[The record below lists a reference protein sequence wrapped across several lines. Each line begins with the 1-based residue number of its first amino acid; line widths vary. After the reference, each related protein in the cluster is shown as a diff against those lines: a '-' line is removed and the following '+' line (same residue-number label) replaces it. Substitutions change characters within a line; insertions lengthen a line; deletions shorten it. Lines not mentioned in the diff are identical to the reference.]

1 MARQAKDPRRGTLA
15 IATPPRA
22 HAWTGNRGVRPPWR
36 RALMGCG
43 EPAGIDD
50 AALQRRL
57 SRPLYRRRGWSVARL
72 GRRLSPRSSRH
83 PAFLTDDRRPF
94 RRSWAAAVRT
104 SRISA
109 QPQRA
114 SVVRTIG

>member
-1 MARQAKDPRRGTLA
+1 MARQAKDPRRGTPA
-15 IATPPRA
+15 IATPARA
-22 HAWTGNRGVRPPWR
+22 HSWTGNRGVRPPWR

-43 EPAGIDD
+43 EPAGTDD

-57 SRPLYRRRGWSVARL
+57 SRPLYRRRGWGAAQL
-72 GRRLSPRSSRH
+72 GRRLSPRNPRH

-94 RRSWAAAVRT
+94 RRSRAAAVWA

-109 QPQRA
+109 QPRRA

>member
-1 MARQAKDPRRGTLA
+1 MARQAKDPRRGTPA

-22 HAWTGNRGVRPPWR
+22 HSWTGNRGVRPPWR

-57 SRPLYRRRGWSVARL
+57 SRPLYRRRGWGAAQL
-72 GRRLSPRSSRH
+72 GRRLSPRSWRH
-83 PAFLTDDRRPF
+83 ATFLADDGRLF

-104 SRISA
+104 SRISGM
-109 QPQRA
+109 P
-114 SVVRTIG
+114 